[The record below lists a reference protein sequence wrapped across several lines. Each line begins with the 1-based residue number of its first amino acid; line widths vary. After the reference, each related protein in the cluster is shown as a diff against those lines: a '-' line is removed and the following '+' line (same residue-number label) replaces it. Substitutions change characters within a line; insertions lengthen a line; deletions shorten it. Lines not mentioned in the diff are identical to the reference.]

1 MYAAQSLVDGDYSE
15 NDLPDAVTADRVSFN
30 RNGTGYGNT
39 TNGVILEG
47 NVWVKYRNGVR
58 SERPCL
64 IQGGVVDQFANSYT
78 VTYTPGGEPRESVV
92 VTRISLCVWRGNDV
106 CGRPWYLMYGDQEP
120 FGAGSSY
127 LWNSWMAIATNVE
140 VPCDDFIQQPTTNT
154 GFQNTPVGSYSGAND
169 ATVS

>member
-1 MYAAQSLVDGDYSE
+1 MYAAQALVDGFYSAI
-15 NDLPDAVTADRVSFN
+15 DLPDAVTIDGVSFN
-30 RNGTGYGNT
+30 RSGTGYGNT

-64 IQGGVVDQFANSYT
+64 IQGRVVDQFANSYT

-120 FGAGSSY
+120 FGAGSPY
-127 LWNSWMAIATNVE
+127 LWNIWMAIDE
-140 VPCDDFIQQPTTNT
+140 SDPCDDFQQQLASNT
-154 GFQNTPVGSYSGAND
+154 GFQNTPVGSYSGNNA